1 MGGQPINGKLQNYD
15 KGDILIHENE
25 LSRKMFVLR
34 NGKVRVYKTH
44 AGQKITL
51 AILGGGEIFGEMSFF
66 DSKPRSATVEALT
79 PIEVYVIGSE
89 EADRQLNG
97 MPEWFQPIIK
107 TVFSRLRAT
116 DMRTTVLQ
124 SMNEVEK
131 RHFKR
136 DSVAAALYTELLR
149 FNKML
154 MVLHQNAVAT
164 KKPIRSDEFQAKL
177 EDLLGERIVS
187 LRSYWRLLKEYDF
200 IDRVEEENRG
210 LVVLKVPN
218 MEAWSKELA
227 AESESGRHLFL
238 GHSAVA
244 ILKRLVGF
252 LSHEEVATS
261 DPASISVSHMEIDL
275 SAMPLYEEALE
286 ELIGLK
292 ILSLVNE
299 KEFSVKPDVI
309 FRTYTYQSLLKCLD
323 YSTFSV
329 D

>member
-1 MGGQPINGKLQNYD
+1 MGGQSVNGKLQNFD
-15 KGDILIHENE
+15 KGAILIHENE

-79 PIEVYVIGSE
+79 PVEVYVIGSE
-89 EADRQLNG
+89 EADRQLKD

-136 DSVAAALYTELLR
+136 DSVAAGLYAELLR

-154 MVLHQNAVAT
+154 LVLHQNALAT
-164 KKPIRSDEFQAKL
+164 KKPIRADEFQAKL

-187 LRSYWRLLKEYDF
+187 LRSFWRLLVEYDF
-200 IDRVEEENRG
+200 IDRAEEEKG
-210 LVVLKVPN
+210 LVVMKVASV
-218 MEAWSKELA
+218 EAWVKELS
-227 AESESGRHLFL
+227 AETESGRFLFL
-238 GHSAVA
+238 SHSAVA

-252 LSHEEVATS
+252 LSHEEVAAS
-261 DPASISVSHMEIDL
+261 DPAKFNVSHMEIDL
-275 SAMPLYEEALE
+275 SAMPLYEEALA
-286 ELIGLK
+286 ELIELK
-292 ILSLVNE
+292 ILSLVND
-299 KEFSVKPDVI
+299 KEFSVKPDLI

-323 YSTFSV
+323 YSTFNV